1 MIDYI
6 VPTTFDSLIT
16 KHSNISEKPITISQV
31 VQKMNSNRPT
41 IRALQ
46 KAGRLTEKQKAL
58 VGHEDNRDR
67 QELEE
72 GLAEQLQAE
81 ASTSWRT
88 LSTECTHDN
97 KEVEVSIR
105 LVSRSGRRSR
115 MTKKAMNAESTL

>member
-1 MIDYI
+1 MIDC
-6 VPTTFDSLIT
+6 VAPTTFDSLIA
-16 KHSNISEKPITISQV
+16 KHSNMSEKPITISQA
-31 VQKMNSNRPT
+31 VQKMNGNRPT

-46 KAGRLTEKQKAL
+46 KAGRLAEKQKAL
-58 VGHEDNRDR
+58 VGHEDDRDR

-81 ASTSWRT
+81 ASASWRT
-88 LSTECTHDN
+88 LSTECTRDDE
-97 KEVEVSIR
+97 EVEVGIG